1 MFSQQSR
8 SFATVSF
15 QVKASKVQSDAEI
28 LADKLSKIE
37 ATPACYIPANEPKAE
52 PNATFIARKT
62 NIGYSSHKLAAC
74 ANLVRGLNMYDALA
88 VIERTNKKGG
98 PLVKSVLE
106 AARVNAS
113 KQAHALPDRLWVKT
127 ITVGRAQ
134 GPKTLDI
141 KGRGKQ
147 GIIRAPKSSIRLV
160 VEEKSA
166 SEMYKLVLQGKTPA
180 AIG

>member
-1 MFSQQSR
+1 MWAVQKRVARQMLSHQRMSV
-8 SFATVSF
+8 SFA
-15 QVKASKVQSDAEI
+15 VKASAPKSDSDFLAE
-28 LADKLSKIE
+28 KLSKIQ
-37 ATPACYIPANEPKAE
+37 ATPACYIPANEPKQPAN
-52 PNATFIARKT
+52 PTFIARKT
-62 NIGYSSHKLAAC
+62 NIAYSSHKLAAC
-74 ANLVRGLNMYDALA
+74 AAMVKGMNLYDALA

-113 KQAHALPDRLWVKT
+113 KQAHSLPDRLWVKT

-147 GIIRAPKSSIRLV
+147 GIIRAPKSSMRLI

-166 SEMYKLVLQGKTPA
+166 QDMYKLVL
-180 AIG
+180 